1 MGITESW
8 RSKRLHRKCIFCVF
22 SKLEFPKCHDIPSE
36 WKCLCKDKPIIP
48 GIPRPFCSCFHINK
62 KVCTEIDKV
71 LYDRYT
77 PSEAK
82 KEISNTNNV

>member
-36 WKCLCKDKPIIP
+36 WKCLCKDKSVLPTII
-48 GIPRPFCSCFHINK
+48 RPFCKCFRIDK
-62 KVCTEIDKV
+62 DACEEIDKGFY
-71 LYDRYT
+71 LGST

-82 KEISNTNNV
+82 KDIINKL